1 MRQLHARDVD
11 LYPHLHARRWH
22 ALPLLCLACALPLC
36 VVGCGRASD
45 VLGAGAAPSPTL
57 TQKQVAL
64 ATYAAYE
71 TAVAGQ
77 PHAPKYPGTLGTPVA
92 SCPLPTPQPGIVA
105 PSLPTQ
111 GYPDAVVD
119 NSTAAIPADHP
130 QFDYVILAGNR
141 KSNPQ
146 QGLLI
151 VQRFVTDSCADPTPN
166 GGTVWTY
173 YNTPLQ
179 QGHVQLTRVAGDT
192 VIFTTAHGGGGA
204 QRFDFVTGQFL

>member
-1 MRQLHARDVD
+1 MHQLYARDVD
-11 LYPHLHARRWH
+11 LYPHLRARRWH
-22 ALPLLCLACALPLC
+22 ALPLLCLACALPLA
-36 VVGCGRASD
+36 VVGCGRASNG
-45 VLGAGAAPSPTL
+45 LGAGAAPAPTL

-77 PHAPKYPGTLGTPVA
+77 PHAPKYPGPQATPII
-92 SCPLPTPQPGIVA
+92 SCPMPTPEPGIVA

-151 VQRFVTDSCADPTPN
+151 VQRFVTDPCADPTPN

-173 YNTPLQ
+173 YDTPLQ

-192 VIFTTAHGGGGA
+192 VIFTTAHDGGGV